1 MQAVILA
8 AGRGERLMPLTDKT
22 PKPLLKIAGKPIL
35 EHNLLQLPESVDEII
50 LVVHYLKDRIKDYF
64 GNKFDGKE
72 ITYVEQKELLGT
84 AHALWSAKDYLR
96 EDRFVSMMGDDFYS
110 KEDISECMK
119 YDLCVLVKEA
129 EGPRHFGI
137 VKTKTNG
144 FLESIDDDFSP
155 GPKSN
160 LVNIG
165 FFVLDKRIFKYDMV
179 RISTGEFGL
188 PQTVAKMARDY
199 PIKVVK
205 ANFWFPIS
213 NLEDLKR
220 AEELF
225 L

>member
-1 MQAVILA
+1 
-8 AGRGERLMPLTDKT
+8 MPLTEKT
-22 PKPLLKIAGKPIL
+22 SKPLLKIAGKPIL

-50 LVVHYLKDRIKDYF
+50 LVVHYLKDQIKDYF
-64 GNKFDGKE
+64 GNKFDGKK
-72 ITYVEQKELLGT
+72 IIYVEQKELLGT

-129 EGPRHFGI
+129 EGPRRFGI

-155 GPKSN
+155 GSKSN
-160 LVNIG
+160 LVNTG

-188 PQTVAKMARDY
+188 PQTIAKMARDY

-205 ANFWFPIS
+205 ANFWFSIS